1 MCFVHVRI
9 PHCTLLDCQFYSDSC
24 ILLFPHTISL
34 WNNLPNSVVIPL
46 AHSSTP
52 YPCTIVHKLIS
63 FCWMYARISFMCCSC
78 IPCYFAK
85 FTKIKKILTVCVTI
99 VLVHYKLL
107 PTLISL
113 ATLLRLVLMHWH
125 TEYTDPSTHS
135 KKRVWCSEQLVLSCG
150 AGPLSDLSIGRTG
163 SDVGN
168 QADGHGNV

>member
-1 MCFVHVRI
+1 MIMHETSMQDETLCFVHVRI

-63 FCWMYARISFMCCSC
+63 FCWMYARICFLLPMHPLLFC
-78 IPCYFAK
+78 
-85 FTKIKKILTVCVTI
+85 KIHKNKKILTVCVTI

-113 ATLLRLVLMHWH
+113 ATRYVLCSCTGIQSIQTLPHIR
-125 TEYTDPSTHS
+125 
-135 KKRVWCSEQLVLSCG
+135 KRGSGVLSNFSCH
-150 AGPLSDLSIGRTG
+150 
-163 SDVGN
+163 VG
-168 QADGHGNV
+168 QGHSQI